1 MRAIDTLLCATTHY
15 GVCESGA
22 LHDTGELPGALHD
35 TKELPGALHDT
46 GKLTSALHDTGELPG
61 ALHDTGELTRA
72 RQDTGEVQTALSNKT
87 FPSPQTHCLRG
98 RLCLLGFPL
107 QSIRFLTAL
116 TLRIRVRAAK
126 ISG

>member
-15 GVCESGA
+15 GLRESGA

-35 TKELPGALHDT
+35 T
-46 GKLTSALHDTGELPG
+46 GEVPG

-72 RQDTGEVQTALSNKT
+72 RQDMGEVPTALSNKT
-87 FPSPQTHCLRG
+87 FSLPQTHYCEC

-107 QSIRFLTAL
+107 LL
-116 TLRIRVRAAK
+116 PYGLRLRVSAAK